1 MYGRLMMRARHVSR
15 KNAQSTFKDWM
26 NYMKPRA
33 LIVLAFG
40 TLLAVSAW
48 SQTPGWMMNGNGM
61 GPGMMGGYGSGMMG
75 GGYGMGPGMM
85 GGYGMGPGMMWGYGG
100 NPWSYGNAIP
110 DLTNAQRDKIAA
122 IEKGFRQKQWQ
133 VMGKMAELGYQSNG
147 YTRDGKFDE
156 QAARKAYDARASL
169 RKQMFE
175 NHLDERKQID
185 SVLTPQQREH
195 LQQGWSGK

>member
-1 MYGRLMMRARHVSR
+1 M
-15 KNAQSTFKDWM
+15 D
-26 NYMKPRA
+26 YMKPRA
-33 LIVLAFG
+33 LIVLALG
-40 TLLAVSAW
+40 TLLTVSAW
-48 SQTPGWMMNGNGM
+48 SQSPGWMMNGNGM
-61 GPGMMGGYGSGMMG
+61 GPGMMGGYGMGPGMMWGGNGYGYGPGMMG

-85 GGYGMGPGMMWGYGG
+85 GGYGMGPGMMGGYGG
-100 NPWSYGNAIP
+100 NPWGYGNAIP

-133 VMGKMAELGYQSNG
+133 VMEKMAELGYQFNG

-175 NHLDERKQID
+175 NYLDERKQID